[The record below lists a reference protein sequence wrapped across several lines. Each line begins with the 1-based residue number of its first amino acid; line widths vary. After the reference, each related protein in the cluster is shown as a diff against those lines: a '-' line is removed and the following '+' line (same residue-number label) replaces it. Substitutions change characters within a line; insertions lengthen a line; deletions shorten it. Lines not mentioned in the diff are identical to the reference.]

1 MKIDSFIVISFF
13 AALVTLVGCEKVIDI
28 PLNEADQTV
37 VIEAVLK
44 DGLGNNYVRISKTGT
59 VYSQSD
65 FEIITDALVRV
76 TDSEGNI
83 YVFPHVEEGFYTLPS
98 FEVIPGRAYDLE
110 VVTTDRTITATC
122 QAKSKPSI
130 DSLTYIPLSGVFGV
144 PETDTVYLVS
154 FHSVDNV
161 DERNFYW
168 VKIFRNGNENGGFY
182 LGNDDFING
191 QYYEAQFFGSEADPS
206 DSVLV
211 EMISCDEAN
220 YDYLI
225 GLSNNIDNSPFSAA
239 PANPPTN
246 LVGDAV
252 GFFCVY
258 TTDTLS
264 IFIP

>member
-1 MKIDSFIVISFF
+1 MSFYQFCFLSLF
-13 AALVTLVGCEKVIDI
+13 ALFGLLACEKVIDV
-28 PLNEADQTV
+28 PLNEAAQTV
-37 VIEAVLK
+37 VVEAVLK

-59 VYSQSD
+59 VYSEGD
-65 FEIITDALVRV
+65 FETIADAVITI
-76 TDSEGNI
+76 TDSEGN
-83 YVFPHVEEGFYTLPS
+83 VFLFPHVEDGYYSLPT
-98 FEVIPGRAYDLE
+98 FEVIPGRGYDLE
-110 VVTTDRTITATC
+110 VLTFDRTITASC

-144 PETDTVYLVS
+144 PASDTVYLVS

-161 DERNFYW
+161 AERNFYW
-168 VKIFRNGNENGGFY
+168 VKIFRNGNENSGFY

-191 QYYEAQFFGSEADPS
+191 QYYEAQFFGSEADPG

-220 YDYLI
+220 YNYLI
-225 GLSNNIDNSPFSAA
+225 GLSNNINSSPFSAA
-239 PANPPTN
+239 PANPPSN

-252 GFFCVY
+252 GFFGVY

-264 IFIP
+264 ILIP